1 MGFYQFYQSKTGDLK
16 KRKKQPKKTNSSFK
30 AILLKVLIYSIL
42 AATIFPFVLV
52 FGIKSGILM
61 EMPTKEQLA
70 GIRNAEASELIS
82 GDGKTIGR
90 FYLQNRTEVAYS
102 DIAPGIIDALIATED
117 ARFYEHHGVDF
128 KSFPRVVFRTILMG
142 DRSGGGGSTI
152 TQQLAKNLYGR
163 QDFNRLTVMMV
174 KIREML
180 IAVDLE
186 KLYSKKEIITMY
198 LNTVPFGESVFGIE
212 AACRR
217 YYQKPAKN
225 IKTDEAAVLVGML
238 KATTTYNPRLYPDRA
253 TSRRNVVLALM
264 EKNGKITDK
273 EKNALT
279 ALPLKL
285 NYKRDDTSEDLAA
298 YFREYVRI
306 QLRDL
311 IPEIADSL
319 GMELNLYT
327 SGLKI
332 YTSLDTRLQQ
342 HAETAMARHMRELQK
357 LFDAHWASRTKPWE
371 KDKKLRETLLLQL
384 PDYELLLL
392 NNEPVDSIN
401 AFINEKNPMDVFS
414 WEGKSTKSMSR
425 IDSINYFLRF
435 LHTGLLSADPTTGKI
450 KAWVG
455 GINYR
460 FFKYDHVVRSS
471 KRQVGSTFKPIVYAA
486 ALEQNV
492 SPCEYFN
499 AGQES
504 YTETD
509 GKSWTPANS
518 GEDYEGKYSLEGA
531 LAESVNTVSVKV
543 LEKAGLENTID
554 LAHSL
559 GISSDIPKVPS
570 IALGTASISL
580 YEMVEAYCAFTNK
593 GRHIPLTCIEKIEDK
608 NGHILWKSAPS
619 KPQQVMSEKTSIM
632 MIEMLKN
639 VVNQGTA
646 ARLRGT
652 YNLPNDIAGKTGTTQ
667 SNADGWFIAMTPR
680 LVTGV
685 WVGGAYPAIHFRST
699 ALGQGA
705 NTALPIYALYQQQI
719 NSNKQFY
726 PIANAKFPIPPA
738 SVLRELDCDPFKEDL
753 NFWQALFG
761 KNKESDNSQAPDKP
775 EAKEEDKGLFKGLK
789 KLFRKKE

>member
-1 MGFYQFYQSKTGDLK
+1 LK
-16 KRKKQPKKTNSSFK
+16 KRKKQPKKTKSSYK
-30 AILLKVLIYSIL
+30 SILLKVLVYSAL
-42 AATIFPFVLV
+42 AAVCFPFVIV
-52 FGIKSGILM
+52 FGLKSGILL

-102 DIAPGIIDALIATED
+102 NIAPCIIDALIATED
-117 ARFYEHHGVDF
+117 VRFYEHHGVDF
-128 KSFPRVVFRTILMG
+128 KSFPRVVFRTVLMG

-163 QDFNRLTVMMV
+163 QDFNRLTVLV
-174 KIREML
+174 IKIREML

-186 KLYSKKEIITMY
+186 KLYSKKEIIAMY
-198 LNTVPFGESVFGIE
+198 LNTVPFGESVYGIE
-212 AACRR
+212 AASRR

-225 IKTDEAAVLVGML
+225 IKTDEAAVLIGML
-238 KATTTYNPRLYPDRA
+238 KATTYYNPRLYPERA
-253 TSRRNVVLALM
+253 ISRRNVVLGLM
-264 EKNGKITDK
+264 EKNGKITGK
-273 EKNALT
+273 EKNTLT

-285 NYKRDDTSEDLAA
+285 NYKREDSSEGLAA
-298 YFREYVRI
+298 YFREYVRL
-306 QLRDL
+306 QLNDL

-319 GMELNLYT
+319 GVEMNLYT

-332 YTSLDTRLQQ
+332 YTTLDTRLQVY
-342 HAETAMARHMRELQK
+342 AETAMAKQMRELQK
-357 LFDAHWASRTKPWE
+357 LFDAHWAGRKKPWE
-371 KDKKLRETLLLQL
+371 DDKKLRETLLRQL

-392 NNEPVDSIN
+392 NNEPKDSIK
-401 AFINEKNPMDVFS
+401 AFVNEMNPMDVFS
-414 WEGKSTKSMSR
+414 WEGKSTLSMSR

-435 LHTGLLSADPTTGKI
+435 LHTGLLSADPTSGKI

-509 GKSWTPANS
+509 GKSWTPTNS
-518 GEDYEGKYSLEGA
+518 DAEYEGKYSLEGA
-531 LAESVNTVSVKV
+531 LSESINTVSVKV
-543 LEKAGLENTID
+543 LEKAGLENTIE
-554 LAHSL
+554 LAHTM
-559 GISSDIPKVPS
+559 GIQSDIPEVPS

-580 YEMVEAYCAFTNK
+580 FEMVEAYCTFANS

-608 NGHILWKSAPS
+608 NGHILWKAAPS
-619 KPQQVMSEKTSIM
+619 KPRQVMSEETSVM
-632 MIEMLKN
+632 MVEMLKN
-639 VVNQGTA
+639 VVNEGTA
-646 ARLRGT
+646 VRLRST
-652 YNLPNDIAGKTGTTQ
+652 YNLQNDIAGKTGTTQ

-719 NSNKQFY
+719 NKDKQFF
-726 PIANAKFPIPPA
+726 PIVNAKFPIPPA
-738 SVLRELDCDPFKEDL
+738 SVVRELDCDPFKEDL

-761 KNKESDNSQAPDKP
+761 KSKKDETVTSEKP
-775 EAKEEDKGLFKGLK
+775 ASKDEDKGLFNGIK
-789 KLFRKKE
+789 KLFKKKE